1 MTTDKSPAKVS
12 FSGIAIPL
20 DDVQENPAAF
30 VRQLER
36 AKINP
41 GYAQCLCRGAAAP
54 LRLQIRRYGSLL
66 HLAGW
71 PDEGPMHDRQSCSF
85 HKNPAD
91 GTSETGKT
99 LPGIVATAAGLRAKL
114 DVALTQRTIGVVS
127 KGPRQAGGS
136 TTSRRS
142 APLLGFLQAL
152 WQVAGLNRWSGVDRA
167 RNWGVCNARVLA
179 EVSDAVING
188 EPAEK
193 VLHVMRR
200 FQEADRAAIN
210 AEFDAFLALVGQRD
224 GTNHRG
230 LVVGEI
236 AEIGVT
242 PYGRS
247 ITLRQSAKRYYC
259 NGELMAL
266 AEKRYSHAM
275 RALGERDARV
285 VAILVIERTPKG
297 HHVVVDLA
305 AMLCSSAY
313 ITCDSIHEV
322 AMANRLVAEGRA
334 FDKPIRLDEGA
345 DMLPDFVLTDTA
357 EPTHIEVYGM
367 NGAAE
372 YETRK
377 REKQSLRMARGI
389 QAVEWDID
397 RFQLADVRFP
407 PIARRSTRP

>member
-71 PDEGPMHDRQSCSF
+71 PEEGPMHDRQSCSF
-85 HKNPAD
+85 HKDPND
-91 GTSETGKT
+91 GTGETGKT

-114 DVALTQRTIGVVS
+114 DVALTQRTVGAVS
-127 KGPRQAGGS
+127 KGPRQAGAP

-152 WQVAGLNRWSGVDRA
+152 WQIAGLNRWSGVDRA

-200 FQEADRAAIN
+200 FQEPDRAAIN

-224 GTNHRG
+224 GANHRG

-259 NGELMAL
+259 NGELIAL

-275 RALGERDARV
+275 RALGDRDARV
-285 VAILVIERTPKG
+285 VAMLVIERTPKG

-305 AMLCSSAY
+305 AMLCSSTY

-334 FDKPIRLDEGA
+334 FDKPIRLDEGT
-345 DMLPDFVLTDTA
+345 DMLPDFVLTDTV

-367 NGAAE
+367 NGVAE

-377 REKQSLRMARGI
+377 REKQRLRIARGI
-389 QAVEWDID
+389 GAVEWDID
-397 RFQLADVRFP
+397 RFQIADVHFP

>member
-1 MTTDKSPAKVS
+1 MTTYKSPTTVS
-12 FSGIAIPL
+12 FSGIAVPL

-36 AKINP
+36 AKIDP
-41 GYAQCLCRGAAAP
+41 GYAQCLCRGVTSP
-54 LRLQIRRYGSLL
+54 LRLQIRRYGSLF

-71 PDEGPMHDRQSCSF
+71 PDEGPLHDRLSCSF
-85 HKNPAD
+85 HKDPSD
-91 GTSETGKT
+91 RSDESGKA
-99 LPGIVATAAGLRAKL
+99 LPGIVATVEGLRAKL
-114 DVALTQRTIGVVS
+114 DVALTQRTVGAVS
-127 KGPRQAGGS
+127 KGPRQAS
-136 TTSRRS
+136 TPTTSRRS

-152 WQVAGLNRWSGVDRA
+152 WRVAGLNRWSGVERA

-200 FQEADRAAIN
+200 FQEADRNAIN

-230 LVVGEI
+230 LIVGEI

-259 NGELMAL
+259 NAELIAL
-266 AEKRYSHAM
+266 AEKRYGHAM
-275 RALGERDARV
+275 RALGGGSARV

-297 HHVVVDLA
+297 HHVVVELA
-305 AMLCSSAY
+305 AMLCSSTY

-334 FDKPIRLDEGA
+334 FDKPIRLSEGT

-367 NGAAE
+367 NGVAE

-377 REKQSLRMARGI
+377 REKQRLRIARGI
-389 QAVEWDID
+389 PAVEWDID
-397 RFQLADVRFP
+397 RFQLADVRIP
-407 PIARRSTRP
+407 PIARRTTRP

>member
-1 MTTDKSPAKVS
+1 MSHVS
-12 FSGIAIPL
+12 FAGVAVPL
-20 DDVQENPAAF
+20 DDVQEHPAAF
-30 VRQLER
+30 VRPLER
-36 AKINP
+36 AKISP
-41 GYAQCLCRGAAAP
+41 GYATCLCRGAAAP
-54 LRLQIRRYGSLL
+54 LRLQIRRYGSLF

-71 PDEGPMHDRQSCSF
+71 PDEGPLHDRLSCSF
-85 HKNPAD
+85 HKDPGN
-91 GTSETGKT
+91 GSSEASKS
-99 LPGIVATAAGLRAKL
+99 LPGIVTTAAGLRAKL
-114 DVALTQRTIGVVS
+114 DVALTQRTVTTASNGA
-127 KGPRQAGGS
+127 RQAGAP
-136 TTSRRS
+136 TTSRRAS
-142 APLLGFLQAL
+142 PLLGFLQAL
-152 WQVAGLNRWSGVDRA
+152 WHVAGLNRWSGAERA

-200 FQEADRAAIN
+200 FQEADRTAIN
-210 AEFDAFLALVGQRD
+210 DEFDTFLARVGQRD

-230 LVVGEI
+230 LVIGEI
-236 AEIGVT
+236 SEIGVT

-259 NGELMAL
+259 NGELIAL
-266 AEKRYSHAM
+266 AEKRYGHAM
-275 RALGERDARV
+275 RALGDRDARV

-305 AMLCSSAY
+305 AMLCSSTY
-313 ITCDSIHEV
+313 ITCDSTHEV
-322 AMANRLVAEGRA
+322 AMANRLVADGRS

-367 NGAAE
+367 NGMAE
-372 YETRK
+372 YEARK
-377 REKQSLRMARGI
+377 RDKQRLRMARGI

-397 RFQLADVRFP
+397 RFPLSSVRFP
-407 PIARRSTRP
+407 PVARSSATT

>member
-1 MTTDKSPAKVS
+1 MTNVF
-12 FSGIAIPL
+12 FSGLTVPL

-41 GYAQCLCRGAAAP
+41 GYAQCLCRGAARP

-71 PDEGPMHDRQSCSF
+71 PEEGPMHDGQSCSF
-85 HKNPAD
+85 HKDPND
-91 GTSETGKT
+91 GGSAAGKS
-99 LPGIVATAAGLRAKL
+99 LPGIVATATGLRAKL
-114 DVALTQRTIGVVS
+114 DVALTQRTVTTAS
-127 KGPRQAGGS
+127 KGARQAGAP
-136 TTSRRS
+136 TTSRRAS
-142 APLLGFLQAL
+142 PLLGFLQAL
-152 WQVAGLNRWSGVDRA
+152 WHVAGLHRWSGAERA

-200 FQEADRAAIN
+200 FQEADRTAIN
-210 AEFDAFLALVGQRD
+210 DEFDTFLARVGQRD

-230 LVVGEI
+230 LVIGEI
-236 AEIGVT
+236 SEIGVT

-259 NGELMAL
+259 NGELIAL
-266 AEKRYSHAM
+266 AEKRYGHAM
-275 RALGERDARV
+275 RALGDRDARV
-285 VAILVIERTPKG
+285 VAMLVIERTPKG

-305 AMLCSSAY
+305 AMLCSSTY

-322 AMANRLVAEGRA
+322 AMANRLVADGRS

-367 NGAAE
+367 NGMAE
-372 YETRK
+372 YEARK
-377 REKQSLRMARGI
+377 RDKQRLRMARGI

-397 RFQLADVRFP
+397 RLPLSSVRFP
-407 PIARRSTRP
+407 PIARSSATT

>member
-1 MTTDKSPAKVS
+1 M
-12 FSGIAIPL
+12 
-20 DDVQENPAAF
+20 
-30 VRQLER
+30 
-36 AKINP
+36 
-41 GYAQCLCRGAAAP
+41 
-54 LRLQIRRYGSLL
+54 
-66 HLAGW
+66 
-71 PDEGPMHDRQSCSF
+71 
-85 HKNPAD
+85 
-91 GTSETGKT
+91 
-99 LPGIVATAAGLRAKL
+99 
-114 DVALTQRTIGVVS
+114 
-127 KGPRQAGGS
+127 
-136 TTSRRS
+136 
-142 APLLGFLQAL
+142 
-152 WQVAGLNRWSGVDRA
+152 QVAGLTRWSGVERA
-167 RNWGVCNARVLA
+167 RNRGVCNARVLA

-200 FQEADRAAIN
+200 FQEADRNAIN

-230 LVVGEI
+230 LIVGEI

-259 NGELMAL
+259 NAELIAL
-266 AEKRYSHAM
+266 AEKRYGHAM
-275 RALGERDARV
+275 RALGGGSARV

-297 HHVVVDLA
+297 HHVVVELA
-305 AMLCSSAY
+305 AMLCSSTY

-334 FDKPIRLDEGA
+334 FDKPIRLSEGT

-367 NGAAE
+367 NGMAE

-377 REKQSLRMARGI
+377 REKQRLRIARGI
-389 QAVEWDID
+389 PAVEWDID
-397 RFQLADVRFP
+397 RFQLADVRIP
-407 PIARRSTRP
+407 PIARRTPRP

>member
-1 MTTDKSPAKVS
+1 MSHVS
-12 FSGIAIPL
+12 FAGVAVPL
-20 DDVQENPAAF
+20 DDVQEHPAAF
-30 VRQLER
+30 VRPLER
-36 AKINP
+36 AKISP
-41 GYAQCLCRGAAAP
+41 GYATCLCRGAAAP
-54 LRLQIRRYGSLL
+54 LRLQIRRYGSLF

-71 PDEGPMHDRQSCSF
+71 PDEGPLHDRLSCSF
-85 HKNPAD
+85 HKDPGN
-91 GTSETGKT
+91 GSSEASKS
-99 LPGIVATAAGLRAKL
+99 LPGIVTTAAGLRAKL
-114 DVALTQRTIGVVS
+114 DVALTQRTVTTASNGA
-127 KGPRQAGGS
+127 RQAGAP
-136 TTSRRS
+136 TTSRRAS
-142 APLLGFLQAL
+142 PLLGFLQAL
-152 WQVAGLNRWSGVDRA
+152 WHVAGLNRWSGAERA

-200 FQEADRAAIN
+200 FQEADRTAIN
-210 AEFDAFLALVGQRD
+210 DEFDTFLARVGQRD

-230 LVVGEI
+230 LVIGEI
-236 AEIGVT
+236 SEIGVT

-259 NGELMAL
+259 NGELIAL
-266 AEKRYSHAM
+266 AEKRYGHAM
-275 RALGERDARV
+275 RALGDRDARV

-305 AMLCSSAY
+305 AMLCSSTY

-322 AMANRLVAEGRA
+322 AMANRLVADGRS

-367 NGAAE
+367 NGMAE
-372 YETRK
+372 YEARK
-377 REKQSLRMARGI
+377 RDKQRLRMARGI
-389 QAVEWDID
+389 RAVEWDIA
-397 RFQLADVRFP
+397 RFPLSSVRFP
-407 PIARRSTRP
+407 PVARSSATT

>member
-1 MTTDKSPAKVS
+1 MSHVS
-12 FSGIAIPL
+12 FAGVAVPL
-20 DDVQENPAAF
+20 DDVQEHPAAF
-30 VRQLER
+30 VRPLER
-36 AKINP
+36 AKISP
-41 GYAQCLCRGAAAP
+41 GYANCLCRGAAAP
-54 LRLQIRRYGSLL
+54 LRLQIRRYGSLF

-71 PDEGPMHDRQSCSF
+71 PDEGPLHDRLSCSF
-85 HKNPAD
+85 HKDPGN
-91 GTSETGKT
+91 GSSEASKS
-99 LPGIVATAAGLRAKL
+99 LPGIVTTAAGLRAKL
-114 DVALTQRTIGVVS
+114 DVALTQRTVTTAS
-127 KGPRQAGGS
+127 KGARQAGAP
-136 TTSRRS
+136 TTSRRAS
-142 APLLGFLQAL
+142 PLLGFLQAL
-152 WQVAGLNRWSGVDRA
+152 WHVAGLNRWSGGERA

-200 FQEADRAAIN
+200 FQEADRTAIN
-210 AEFDAFLALVGQRD
+210 DEFDAFLTRVGQRD

-236 AEIGVT
+236 SEIGAT

-259 NGELMAL
+259 TGELIAL
-266 AEKRYSHAM
+266 AEKRYGHAM
-275 RALGERDARV
+275 RALGDRDARV

-305 AMLCSSAY
+305 AMLCSSTY

-322 AMANRLVAEGRA
+322 AMANRLVADGRS

-367 NGAAE
+367 NGMAE
-372 YETRK
+372 YEARK
-377 REKQSLRMARGI
+377 RDKQRLRMARGI
-389 QAVEWDID
+389 RAVEWDID
-397 RFQLADVRFP
+397 RFPLSSVRFP
-407 PIARRSTRP
+407 PVARSSATT

>member
-1 MTTDKSPAKVS
+1 MTTDTSPAKVS
-12 FSGIAIPL
+12 FSGIAVSL

-30 VRQLER
+30 IRQLER

-85 HKNPAD
+85 HKELAD
-91 GTSETGKT
+91 GTSEIGKT

-114 DVALTQRTIGVVS
+114 DVALTQHAVGVVS
-127 KGPRQAGGS
+127 KGPRQAGAP

-142 APLLGFLQAL
+142 APLLGFLQTL

-167 RNWGVCNARVLA
+167 RNWGICNARVLA

-188 EPAEK
+188 EPAEQ

-200 FQEADRAAIN
+200 FQEADRTAIN
-210 AEFDAFLALVGQRD
+210 DEFDAFLARVGQRD

-230 LVVGEI
+230 LVIGEI
-236 AEIGVT
+236 SEIGVT

-259 NGELMAL
+259 NGELIAL
-266 AEKRYSHAM
+266 AEKRYGHAM
-275 RALGERDARV
+275 RALGDRDARV
-285 VAILVIERTPKG
+285 VAMLVIERTPKG

-305 AMLCSSAY
+305 AMLCSSTY

-322 AMANRLVAEGRA
+322 AMANRLVADGRS
-334 FDKPIRLDEGA
+334 FDKPIRLDEGT

-367 NGAAE
+367 NGMAE
-372 YETRK
+372 YEARK
-377 REKQSLRMARGI
+377 RDKQRLRMARGI
-389 QAVEWDID
+389 RAVEWDID
-397 RFQLADVRFP
+397 RFPLSSVRFP
-407 PIARRSTRP
+407 PVARSSATT

>member
-1 MTTDKSPAKVS
+1 MTTDKSPVTVS
-12 FSGIAIPL
+12 FSGIAVPL

-41 GYAQCLCRGAAAP
+41 GYAQCLCRGRTAP
-54 LRLQIRRYGSLL
+54 LRLQIRRYGSML

-71 PDEGPMHDRQSCSF
+71 PEEGPMHDRQACSF
-85 HKNPAD
+85 YKDPSD
-91 GTSETGKT
+91 GTSESCKA

-114 DVALTQRTIGVVS
+114 DVALTQRTVGAVS
-127 KGPRQAGGS
+127 KGSRQTGAP

-142 APLLGFLQAL
+142 APLLGFLQTL
-152 WQVAGLNRWSGVDRA
+152 WQVAGLNRWSGIDRA

-179 EVSDAVING
+179 GVSDAVING

-210 AEFDAFLALVGQRD
+210 AEFDAFLTRVGQHD

-259 NGELMAL
+259 NGELIAL
-266 AEKRYSHAM
+266 AEKRYGHAM
-275 RALGERDARV
+275 RALGDRDARV

-297 HHVVVDLA
+297 HHVVADLA
-305 AMLCSSAY
+305 AMLCSTTY

-334 FDKPIRLDEGA
+334 FDKPIRLVDGT

-367 NGAAE
+367 NGLAE

-377 REKQSLRMARGI
+377 RDKQRLRIARGI

-397 RFQLADVRFP
+397 RILLTDVRFP
-407 PIARRSTRP
+407 PIARRSTGP

>member
-1 MTTDKSPAKVS
+1 MNNVF
-12 FSGIAIPL
+12 FSGLTVPL
-20 DDVQENPAAF
+20 NDVQEHPAAF

-41 GYAQCLCRGAAAP
+41 GYAQCLCLGAARP

-71 PDEGPMHDRQSCSF
+71 PDEGPMHDAQSCSF
-85 HKNPAD
+85 HKAPNE
-91 GTSETGKT
+91 GETEAGKT

-114 DVALTQRTIGVVS
+114 DVALTQRTVRTAS
-127 KGPRQAGGS
+127 KSARQASGP
-136 TTSRRS
+136 TTSRRA

-152 WQVAGLNRWSGVDRA
+152 WNVAGLNRWSRA
-167 RNWGVCNARVLA
+167 EGTRNWGVCNARVLA
-179 EVSDAVING
+179 ELGDAVING
-188 EPAEK
+188 EPAEQ

-200 FQEADRAAIN
+200 FQEVDRVAIN
-210 AEFDAFLALVGQRD
+210 AEFDAFLGRVGQRD

-236 AEIGVT
+236 SEIGTT

-247 ITLRQSAKRYYC
+247 ITLRQSKKPYYC
-259 NGELMAL
+259 SSGLIAL
-266 AEKRYSHAM
+266 AEKRYGHAL
-275 RALGERDARV
+275 RALGDRAARV
-285 VAILVIERTPKG
+285 VTILLIERTSKG
-297 HHVVVDLA
+297 HHIVVDLA
-305 AMLCSSAY
+305 AMLCSSTY

-334 FDKPIRLDEGA
+334 FDKPIRLNEGT

-367 NGAAE
+367 NGLTE
-372 YETRK
+372 YEARK
-377 REKQSLRMARGI
+377 REKQRLRTARGI

-407 PIARRSTRP
+407 PIARRRAGP

>member
-1 MTTDKSPAKVS
+1 MTTNKSPAKVS
-12 FSGIAIPL
+12 FSGIAVPL

-30 VRQLER
+30 VRQLEH

-41 GYAQCLCRGAAAP
+41 GYAQCLCRSAAAP

-85 HKNPAD
+85 HKDPND
-91 GTSETGKT
+91 GSSETGKA
-99 LPGIVATAAGLRAKL
+99 LPGIVVTAAGLRAKL
-114 DVALTQRTIGVVS
+114 DVALTQRTVGAVS
-127 KGPRQAGGS
+127 KGPRQAGAP
-136 TTSRRS
+136 TTSHRS
-142 APLLGFLQAL
+142 APLLGFLQTL

-200 FQEADRAAIN
+200 FQEADRNAIN
-210 AEFDAFLALVGQRD
+210 AEFDAFLAHVGQRD

-230 LVVGEI
+230 LIVGEI

-259 NGELMAL
+259 NSELIL
-266 AEKRYSHAM
+266 LTEKRYSHAM
-275 RALGERDARV
+275 RALGDRDARV
-285 VAILVIERTPKG
+285 IAILVIERTPKG
-297 HHVVVDLA
+297 HRVAVDLA
-305 AMLCSSAY
+305 AMLCSSTY

-322 AMANRLVAEGRA
+322 AMANRLVVEGRA
-334 FDKPIRLDEGA
+334 FDKPIRLNEGT
-345 DMLPDFVLTDTA
+345 DMLPDFVLTDAA

-367 NGAAE
+367 NGLAE

-377 REKQSLRMARGI
+377 REKQRLRIARGI
-389 QAVEWDID
+389 PAVEWDID

-407 PIARRSTRP
+407 PIARRTTKP

>member
-1 MTTDKSPAKVS
+1 MTTDTSPAKVS
-12 FSGIAIPL
+12 FSGIAVSL

-41 GYAQCLCRGAAAP
+41 GYAQCLCRGRTAP
-54 LRLQIRRYGSLL
+54 LRLQIRRYGSML

-71 PDEGPMHDRQSCSF
+71 PEEGPMHDRQACSF
-85 HKNPAD
+85 YKDPSD
-91 GTSETGKT
+91 GTSESCKA
-99 LPGIVATAAGLRAKL
+99 LPCIVATAAGLRAKL
-114 DVALTQRTIGVVS
+114 DVALTQRTVGAVS
-127 KGPRQAGGS
+127 KGSRQTGAP

-142 APLLGFLQAL
+142 VPLLGFLQTL
-152 WQVAGLNRWSGVDRA
+152 WQVAGLNRWSGIDRA

-188 EPAEK
+188 EPAEQ

-200 FQEADRAAIN
+200 FQEADRTAIN
-210 AEFDAFLALVGQRD
+210 DEFDAFLARVGQRD

-230 LVVGEI
+230 LVIGEI
-236 AEIGVT
+236 SEIGVT

-259 NGELMAL
+259 NGELIAL
-266 AEKRYSHAM
+266 AEKRYGHAM
-275 RALGERDARV
+275 RALGDRDARV
-285 VAILVIERTPKG
+285 VAMLVIERTPKG

-305 AMLCSSAY
+305 AMLCSSTY
-313 ITCDSIHEV
+313 VTCDSIHEV
-322 AMANRLVAEGRA
+322 AMANRLVADGRS

-367 NGAAE
+367 NCMAE
-372 YETRK
+372 YEARK
-377 REKQSLRMARGI
+377 RDKQRLRMARGI
-389 QAVEWDID
+389 RAVEWDID
-397 RFQLADVRFP
+397 RFPLSSVRFP
-407 PIARRSTRP
+407 PVARRSAKT

>member
-1 MTTDKSPAKVS
+1 MTTYKSPTKVS
-12 FSGIAIPL
+12 FSGIAVPV

-41 GYAQCLCRGAAAP
+41 GYAQCLCRGAASP
-54 LRLQIRRYGSLL
+54 LRLQIRRYGSLF

-71 PDEGPMHDRQSCSF
+71 PDEGPLHDRLTCSF
-85 HKNPAD
+85 HKDPSD
-91 GTSETGKT
+91 GGNESGKT

-114 DVALTQRTIGVVS
+114 DVALTQRTVGAVS
-127 KGPRQAGGS
+127 KGPRQAGAPP
-136 TTSRRS
+136 TSRRS
-142 APLLGFLQAL
+142 APLLGFLQTL

-179 EVSDAVING
+179 EISDAVING
-188 EPAEK
+188 APAEK

-200 FQEADRAAIN
+200 FHEADRTAIN
-210 AEFDAFLALVGQRD
+210 AEFDAFLARVVQRD

-230 LVVGEI
+230 LVIGEI
-236 AEIGVT
+236 SEIGVT

-247 ITLRQSAKRYYC
+247 IILRQSAKRYYC
-259 NGELMAL
+259 STELIAL
-266 AEKRYSHAM
+266 AEKRYGHAM
-275 RALGERDARV
+275 RALGDRDARV
-285 VAILVIERTPKG
+285 VAMLVIERTPKG

-367 NGAAE
+367 NGMAE
-372 YETRK
+372 YESRK
-377 REKQSLRMARGI
+377 REKQRLRIARGI
-389 QAVEWDID
+389 PAVEWDID

-407 PIARRSTRP
+407 PIARRTTKP

>member
-1 MTTDKSPAKVS
+1 MTTYKSPTKVS
-12 FSGIAIPL
+12 FSGIAVPV

-41 GYAQCLCRGAAAP
+41 GYAQCLCRGAASP
-54 LRLQIRRYGSLL
+54 LRLQIRRYGSLF

-71 PDEGPMHDRQSCSF
+71 PDEGPLQDRLTCSF
-85 HKNPAD
+85 HKDPSD
-91 GTSETGKT
+91 GGNESGKT

-114 DVALTQRTIGVVS
+114 DVALTQRTVGAVS
-127 KGPRQAGGS
+127 KGPRQAGAPA
-136 TTSRRS
+136 TSRRS

-152 WQVAGLNRWSGVDRA
+152 WQLAGLNRWSGVERA

-200 FQEADRAAIN
+200 FQEADRNAIN

-224 GTNHRG
+224 STNHRG
-230 LVVGEI
+230 LIVGEI

-242 PYGRS
+242 PYGLS

-259 NGELMAL
+259 NAELIAL
-266 AEKRYSHAM
+266 AERRYSHAT
-275 RALGERDARV
+275 RALGDRDARV
-285 VAILVIERTPKG
+285 VAMLVIERTPKG

-367 NGAAE
+367 NGVAE

-377 REKQSLRMARGI
+377 REKQRLRISRGI
-389 QAVEWDID
+389 PAVEWDID

-407 PIARRSTRP
+407 PIARRTTKP

>member
-1 MTTDKSPAKVS
+1 MTTEKSPVKVS

-41 GYAQCLCRGAAAP
+41 GYAQCLCRGATAP
-54 LRLQIRRYGSLL
+54 LRLQIRRYGSLF

-71 PDEGPMHDRQSCSF
+71 PDEGPLHDRLSCSF
-85 HKNPAD
+85 HKDPSD
-91 GTSETGKT
+91 GSNESGKA

-114 DVALTQRTIGVVS
+114 DVALTQRTVGAVS
-127 KGPRQAGGS
+127 KGPRQVGAP

-142 APLLGFLQAL
+142 APLLGFLQTL

-179 EVSDAVING
+179 EISDAVING

-200 FQEADRAAIN
+200 YQEADRTAIN
-210 AEFDAFLALVGQRD
+210 DEFDAFLARVGQRD

-230 LVVGEI
+230 LVIGEI
-236 AEIGVT
+236 SEIGVT

-259 NGELMAL
+259 NSELRAL
-266 AEKRYSHAM
+266 AEKRYSHAL
-275 RALGERDARV
+275 RAFGDRDARV
-285 VAILVIERTPKG
+285 VAILVIERTAKG

-305 AMLCSSAY
+305 AMLCSSSY
-313 ITCDSIHEV
+313 IGCDSIHEV
-322 AMANRLVAEGRA
+322 AMANRLVAEGRS
-334 FDKPIRLDEGA
+334 FDKPIRLEAGA
-345 DMLPDFVLTDTA
+345 QMLPDFILTDTA
-357 EPTHIEVYGM
+357 APTHVEVYGM
-367 NGAAE
+367 NGMAE
-372 YETRK
+372 YEARK
-377 REKQSLRMARGI
+377 AEKQRLRLAHGI
-389 QAVEWDID
+389 QAVEWNID
-397 RFQLADVRFP
+397 ATDLAAVRLP
-407 PIARRSTRP
+407 AVAR

>member
-1 MTTDKSPAKVS
+1 MTTDKSPVTVS
-12 FSGIAIPL
+12 FSGIAVPL
-20 DDVQENPAAF
+20 DDVQESPAAF

-41 GYAQCLCRGAAAP
+41 GYAQCLCRGRTAP

-66 HLAGW
+66 HLASW
-71 PDEGPMHDRQSCSF
+71 PEEGPMHDRQACSF
-85 HKNPAD
+85 YKDPSD
-91 GTSETGKT
+91 GTSESCKA

-114 DVALTQRTIGVVS
+114 DVALTQRTVGAVS
-127 KGPRQAGGS
+127 KGSRQTGAP

-142 APLLGFLQAL
+142 APLLGFLQTL
-152 WQVAGLNRWSGVDRA
+152 WQVAGLNRWSGIDRA

-188 EPAEK
+188 EPAER

-210 AEFDAFLALVGQRD
+210 AEFDTFLTRVGQHD
-224 GTNHRG
+224 STNHRG
-230 LVVGEI
+230 LVIGEI
-236 AEIGVT
+236 SEIGVT

-259 NGELMAL
+259 NGELIAL
-266 AEKRYSHAM
+266 AEKRYGHAM
-275 RALGERDARV
+275 RALGDRDARV

-305 AMLCSSAY
+305 AMLCSSTY

-322 AMANRLVAEGRA
+322 AMANRLVADGRS

-367 NGAAE
+367 NGMAE
-372 YETRK
+372 YEARK
-377 REKQSLRMARGI
+377 RDKQRLRMARGI

-397 RFQLADVRFP
+397 RFPLSSVRFP
-407 PIARRSTRP
+407 PVARSSATT

>member
-1 MTTDKSPAKVS
+1 MSLVS
-12 FSGIAIPL
+12 FAGIEVSLENA
-20 DDVQENPAAF
+20 QERPAAF

-41 GYAQCLCRGAAAP
+41 GYAHCLCLGATRP

-71 PDEGPMHDRQSCSF
+71 PDEGPLHDRQSCSF
-85 HKNPAD
+85 HKDPIESA
-91 GTSETGKT
+91 SETGT
-99 LPGIVATAAGLRAKL
+99 ALPGIVATAAGLRAKL
-114 DVALTQRTIGVVS
+114 DVALRQRTVGAVS
-127 KGPRQAGGS
+127 KGPRQAGAP
-136 TTSRRS
+136 TTSRRT

-200 FQEADRAAIN
+200 FQEADRTAIN
-210 AEFDAFLALVGQRD
+210 AEFDAFLSLVGQRD

-230 LVVGEI
+230 LIVGEI

-259 NGELMAL
+259 NSELIAL

-275 RALGERDARV
+275 RALGDRDAKV

-305 AMLCSSAY
+305 AMLCSSTY

-322 AMANRLVAEGRA
+322 AMANRLVVEGRS

-367 NGAAE
+367 NGLTE

-377 REKQSLRMARGI
+377 REKQRLRMARGI

-397 RFQLADVRFP
+397 RFQLAEVRFP